1 MQGPQNLTSHTAFLD
16 CYWETEAR
24 EERALGKVPATK
36 KLELV
41 NHLMYDCINRSLTL
55 QAKIWGM
62 KQINLANTI
71 RQVFK
76 NEAITNFR
84 KNKKVYNNINVNDS
98 IFAKSK

>member
-1 MQGPQNLTSHTAFLD
+1 
-16 CYWETEAR
+16 
-24 EERALGKVPATK
+24 
-36 KLELV
+36 
-41 NHLMYDCINRSLTL
+41 
-55 QAKIWGM
+55 M